1 MPFVRLTIVTI
12 FAVVFV
18 FGSTSLSQGI
28 NPFARGGFELT
39 ESDIA
44 LLKGAAKNLYLAEEV
59 EIGTVETWNNPE
71 SGNYGTVTLTL
82 KHAYKGLPCRRLQHD
97 IQVKAVE
104 DPFRYIIDR
113 CKVSDGSWKI
123 L

>member
-1 MPFVRLTIVTI
+1 MPCIRLTTIALLIAVIVTGG
-12 FAVVFV
+12 A
-18 FGSTSLSQGI
+18 SLSHAI

-44 LLKGAAKNLYLAEEV
+44 LLKAAAEKLYLAQEV
-59 EIGTVETWNNPE
+59 EIGAVEAWNNSE
-71 SGNYGTVTLTL
+71 SGNYGTVTLTR

-97 IQVKAVE
+97 IRIKTVG

-113 CKVSDGSWKI
+113 CKVPDGSWKI

>member
-1 MPFVRLTIVTI
+1 MPFVRLTAVTI
-12 FAVVFV
+12 LAVVIV
-18 FGSTSLSQGI
+18 IAAASISHAI
-28 NPFARGGFELT
+28 NPFGRAGFELS
-39 ESDIA
+39 ESDVD
-44 LLKGAAKNLYLAEEV
+44 LLKAAARKLYLTETVEV
-59 EIGTVETWNNPE
+59 GAVETWNNPE

-97 IQVKAVE
+97 IQVKTVE

-113 CKVSDGSWKI
+113 CKVPDGSWKI